1 MGQFCLGACKRQPYD
16 TDLRV
21 PFLLRG
27 PGIAAA
33 QHIASVAGIADV
45 APTLLELAG
54 VPAGGLTIDGRSLVP
69 LLAASE
75 AASAAVVRARAS
87 WRDAYLV
94 EYFATQEGVKSSA
107 GHILDAGNNT
117 FRGLRIIGSG
127 SGSPHLEHFESA
139 WWWGDLAYFEF
150 TDVEAD
156 WGFERPSF
164 FELYD
169 MLSDPAQL
177 HNVYAAAP
185 IALRDNLAAR
195 VRAQYGCIASACS

>member
-1 MGQFCLGACKRQPYD
+1 MP
-16 TDLRV
+16 T
-21 PFLLRG
+21 PFLSSEEYDERAHALYNEGKYDEALALLRE
-27 PGIAAA
+27 A
-33 QHIASVAGIADV
+33 VALYPNAV
-45 APTLLELAG
+45 ELH
-54 VPAGGLTIDGRSLVP
+54 VDGRARLV
-69 LLAASE
+69 
-75 AASAAVVRARAS
+75 VVRARAG

-139 WWWGDLAYFEF
+139 WWGGDLAYFEF

-185 IALRDNLAAR
+185 VALRDNLAAR
-195 VRAQYGCIASACS
+195 VRAQYGCVASACS